1 MGSPGVGKT
10 SFKSLLFNWEPVLKH
25 HSTAISTVPVRA
37 MITSRMAEKADGE
50 WLDIDNNPEQ
60 LFHMLADAI
69 KCLAKNDDKV
79 LSLVSSAEVKTSAMQ
94 EANVTEEQPA
104 PSPMLSAPVPDP
116 VLDPS
121 EVQDVVDLLPQVEG
135 VGKLFDTNWAYML
148 DTGGQPQ
155 FVDVSRA
162 FVRTNSVYFLLTKL
176 TEKLSDRPDFCYS
189 ENGEP
194 LATPSKL
201 RMTNL
206 QLIKH
211 LACSIISSKNEID
224 AEDESSGIVPPFVS
238 IIGTYADE
246 YQKGNASET
255 IEEKNKILEQQFNEF
270 YQKHFLFDNP
280 LSNNFIYPVNNL
292 CTGSEREQASLNL
305 RKKLLLAIQ
314 NRLKPRKVKIPVHQY
329 LFDIL
334 VKNRIKSSAGK
345 KSHGILTLEECND
358 IGRKLGIDVKDTLQF
373 FNSLNLYI
381 YLDDET
387 FQDIVF
393 TNPQYLLTLLSKLI
407 QVTFVNQPS
416 LCTNAPCVL
425 RDTGIF
431 DVTLLDQLDLQFVP
445 PHFTKKHFL
454 QLLKYTRIIAC
465 VSSNPPP
472 AQYFLPVALPLDEI
486 PVHEKEEFIAMCK
499 CDSLFIKFECN
510 IVPQVS
516 TIY

>member
-1 MGSPGVGKT
+1 
-10 SFKSLLFNWEPVLKH
+10 
-25 HSTAISTVPVRA
+25 
-37 MITSRMAEKADGE
+37 MAEKTDGAHE

-60 LFHMLADAI
+60 LFRMLADAI
-69 KCLAKNDDKV
+69 KCLSKKP
-79 LSLVSSAEVKTSAMQ
+79 SLVPSAKDKISAVQ
-94 EANVTEEQPA
+94 ETDVTEEQST
-104 PSPMLSAPVPDP
+104 PSPILSAPVPDP

-176 TEKLSDRPDFCYS
+176 TEKLSDKPDFCYS
-189 ENGEP
+189 ENGKP

-211 LACSIISSKNEID
+211 LVCSIISSKHEID

-255 IEEKNKILEQQFNEF
+255 IEEKNKILLQELKEFNL
-270 YQKHFLFDNP
+270 KHFLFDNP
-280 LSNNFIYPVNNL
+280 LSNNFIYSVNNL

-314 NRLKPRKVKIPVHQY
+314 NRLKPRKVEIPVHQY

-334 VKNRIKSSAGK
+334 AKNEIKSSGK
-345 KSHGILTLEECND
+345 ESHGILTLEECND
-358 IGRKLGIDVKDTLQF
+358 IGKKLSINVKEVKDTIKF
-373 FNSLNLYI
+373 FHFLNLYI
-381 YLDDET
+381 YFDNET

-416 LCTNAPCVL
+416 LCTSAPRVL
-425 RDTGIF
+425 RDEGTF

-445 PHFTKKHFL
+445 PHFTKERFL
-454 QLLKYTRIIAC
+454 QLLGHTRIIAC
-465 VSSNPPP
+465 VSSDPPP
-472 AQYFLPVALPLDEI
+472 AQYFSPVALPLDEI
-486 PVHEKEEFIAMCK
+486 PVLEKEEFIAMCE
-499 CDSLFIKFECN
+499 CDPLFVQFNCN